1 MTDTQQRHAMEKL
14 KPIQYSARTVAELID
29 KTNWAIDFSWGE
41 ILIMARYFTPYEARK
56 GQIIFYEGANADYM
70 GLIVTGAV
78 RISKTGTNNQVQP
91 LVILK
96 DSQTFGEQSLI
107 DGSPRSGLAEA
118 VKDTCFVITSKRQLK
133 KMSEDDPKLAFR
145 LLWKIS
151 EILSNRLRHTSI
163 KLIDTPAG

>member
-1 MTDTQQRHAMEKL
+1 MTDSHQNQNMEKL
-14 KPIQYSARTVAELID
+14 KPIHYSARTVAELID
-29 KTNWAIDFSWGE
+29 QTNWAIDFSWGE
-41 ILIMARYFTPYEARK
+41 ILIMARYFTPYEAKK

-70 GLIVTGAV
+70 GLIVKGAI
-78 RISKTGTNNQVQP
+78 RISKTGSNNQVQP
-91 LVILK
+91 LIVLK

-118 VKDTCFVITSKRQLK
+118 VKDTSFVITSKRQLK
-133 KMSEDDPKLAFR
+133 KMSEDEPRLAFK

-163 KLIDTPAG
+163 KLLDTPAG